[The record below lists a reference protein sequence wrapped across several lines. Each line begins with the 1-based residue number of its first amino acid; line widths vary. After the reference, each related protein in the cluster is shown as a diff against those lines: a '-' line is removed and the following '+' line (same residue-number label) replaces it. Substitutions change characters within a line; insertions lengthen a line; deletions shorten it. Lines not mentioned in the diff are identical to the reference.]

1 MPEPQAIA
9 IDGPVASGK
18 TVVGRLVARL
28 MGYRFLDTGA
38 MYRIVT
44 WVALQRGIALDQMAL
59 LAQLAEG
66 LKMRLVPAKGGDRLL
81 VNERDITDHL
91 REPEVERGVSLVA
104 KMPGVRTALVMQ
116 QRDIAR
122 AGPIVMAGRDIGTV
136 VLPAA
141 AVKVYLT
148 AAVEVRAR
156 RRYQELQSRGEPES
170 YAHVLNETI
179 RRDKIDS
186 QRADSPLHPAD
197 DAVIIDTDDLG
208 VEEMAQK
215 VISLAGH
222 D

>member
-18 TVVGRLVARL
+18 TAVGRLVARR

-38 MYRIVT
+38 MYRAVT
-44 WVALQRGIALDQMAL
+44 WVSLQRGIGLGQVAPLV
-59 LAQLAEG
+59 QLAES
-66 LKMRLVPAKGGDRLL
+66 LSVLLVPAQGGDRLL
-81 VNERDITDHL
+81 VNEQDITDHL
-91 REPEVERGVSLVA
+91 REPEVESGVSLVA
-104 KMPGVRTALVMQ
+104 KVPGVRTALVMQ
-116 QRDIAR
+116 QRAIAR
-122 AGPIVMAGRDIGTV
+122 SGPIVMAGRDIGTV

-156 RRYQELQSRGEPES
+156 RRYQELQSRGEPEG
-170 YAHVLNETI
+170 YAQVLNETI

-186 QRADSPLHPAD
+186 QRADSPLRPAD
-197 DAVIIDTDDLG
+197 DAVVIDTDDLG
-208 VEEMAQK
+208 VEDLAQR